1 MAFRL
6 GIGTNSPRKKST
18 DAITGC
24 VNTGSTNTTGRLLI
38 YSGTQP
44 ATPETT
50 ATGTLLVTI
59 NFATTAFAAA
69 DSTATAAL
77 FGGTAISATVSA
89 SGTAGWFRVT
99 DRDNI
104 ALFDGSISTTGADM
118 NFDNITFVSGGT
130 ATVNTLTIQSPM

>member
-6 GIGTNSPRKKST
+6 GLGTNSPRKKST
-18 DAITGC
+18 DAI
-24 VNTGSTNTTGRLLI
+24 VDSVDVGSTNPTGRLLI

-59 NFATTAFAAA
+59 NFATVAFTAA
-69 DSTATAAL
+69 DSTATAGL
-77 FGGTAISATVSA
+77 FGGTAISATVTT
-89 SGTAGWFRVT
+89 SGTAGYFRVT

-118 NFDNITFVSGGT
+118 NFDNVTFVSGGT